1 MSIYRVSKAA
11 LTLSA
16 VAVGALLTGCSAS
29 VHAGKTS
36 EEPKISSGKLADTV
50 AERLAAQTGQ
60 PKPDVSCPEDL
71 VGKVGTK
78 TRCVLTAS
86 DKSTVGVTVT
96 VTSVK
101 DSQIGFG
108 IKADDKVSPAPQ

>member
-1 MSIYRVSKAA
+1 MSIYRVPKAA

-16 VAVGALLTGCSAS
+16 IAVSALLTGCSAS
-29 VHAGKTS
+29 VHAEKTS
-36 EEPKISSGKLADTV
+36 DEPKISSGKLADTV

-86 DKSTVGVTVT
+86 DKSTVGITVT

-101 DSQIGFG
+101 DSQISFG
-108 IKADDKVSPAPQ
+108 IKADDKASPAPQ